1 MFINDSV
8 KNLQISDI
16 RKIAEKLNS
25 YEDTINLTIGEP
37 DLEIPQ
43 AIKESVAY
51 HALNSKIK
59 YSPVAGLPELREK
72 VAKFYSKNFGGDFN
86 INNVI
91 ITVGST
97 EGLSSTM
104 QTILTEGDE
113 VLIPTPA
120 YVGYEPLT
128 KLHGAIPKFIDLKD
142 VDFNLTSE
150 ILEKNITDKT
160 KAIILTYPN
169 NPSGMILSE
178 EEMIKIVNLLKDK
191 EIYLLSDE
199 IYASV
204 IFDNY
209 VSFAKY
215 YNELKKQL
223 IIISGFSKSHCMTG
237 YRIGYTIANE
247 ETQAQIKKVSQ
258 YNITSASTLS
268 QYAAITALE
277 KCSDVTE
284 TSEIYKKRAEFFV
297 NEIEKIG
304 FRCLKPKG
312 AFYIFASYENIEKLK
327 DKKSLDFALDLLE
340 KTGVGIVSGSSF
352 KVEGYVRFSIV
363 HDIPILKEAIER
375 IKKYI
380 EEL

>member
-25 YEDTINLTIGEP
+25 YENTINLTIGEP

>member
-72 VAKFYSKNFGGDFN
+72 VAKFYSENFGGDFN

-169 NPSGMILSE
+169 NPTGMILPE

-204 IFDNY
+204 IFDSY

-268 QYAAITALE
+268 QYGAITALE
-277 KCSDVTE
+277 KCSDTTE

-304 FRCLKPKG
+304 FRSLKPKG
-312 AFYIFASYENIEKLK
+312 AFYIFASYENVEKLK

-340 KTGVGIVSGSSF
+340 KTGVGIVPGSSF

-363 HDIPILKEAIER
+363 HDISILKEAIER
-375 IKKYI
+375 IKEYI